1 MTIGYVMLGTSDPA
15 KAKAFYTPL
24 LAQLGFSINAT
35 YSNDT
40 RTWFA
45 PASGMPM
52 LVVGKPHEGAASFGN
67 GTMIALMAPSRE
79 TVDKVHADALKT
91 GGKDEGAP
99 GERGT
104 GFYGAY
110 FRDPDGN
117 KIAVFKIG

>member
-1 MTIGYVMLGTSDPA
+1 MTIGYVMLGAGNPA
-15 KAKAFYTPL
+15 KAKAFYEPL
-24 LAQLGFSINAT
+24 LSQLGFIVNPA

-52 LVVGKPHEGAASFGN
+52 LVVGAPAEGEATYGN

-79 TVDKVHADALKT
+79 IIAKVHADALKA

-99 GERGT
+99 GLRGDT
-104 GFYGAY
+104 FYGAY
-110 FRDPDGN
+110 FRDLDGN
-117 KIAVFKIG
+117 KIAMFKIG

>member
-1 MTIGYVMLGTSDPA
+1 MTIGYVMLGTKDPA
-15 KAKAFYTPL
+15 KAKAFYEPL
-24 LAQLGFSINAT
+24 LKQLGFSINST

-45 PASGMPM
+45 PATGMPM
-52 LVVGKPHEGAASFGN
+52 LVVGKPNEGDATYGN
-67 GTMIALMAPSRE
+67 GTMVALMAPSRE
-79 TVDKVHADALKT
+79 VAAKVHADALRA

-110 FRDPDGN
+110 FRDHDGN
-117 KIAVFKIG
+117 KIAVFKVG

>member
-1 MTIGYVMLGTSDPA
+1 MSIGYLMLGSNDPA
-15 KAKAFYTPL
+15 KAKAFYQPL
-24 LAQLGFSINAT
+24 LAQLGFSVNPT
-35 YSNDT
+35 YSSAD

-52 LVVGKPHEGAASFGN
+52 LVVGKPHEGKASFGN
-67 GTMIALMAPSRE
+67 GTMVALMAPSRE
-79 TVDKVHADALKT
+79 VVAKVHADALKA

-110 FRDPDGN
+110 FRDHDGN
-117 KIAVFKIG
+117 KFCVFKMG